1 MNTVKQYFNTS
12 QSFRFLGVNI
22 DIVFLCLFAIILIIS
37 ILIIREIYKNYKYIS
52 NLEEEDF
59 NNLIKE
65 NEENKYDSVFNF
77 IQTLETLLKFSLRR
91 VAKNYNFS
99 LHYIHFSLIKILSY
113 IQNIFQY
120 FYNWL
125 RDSFVKKSIKNKV
138 YVKHFWSNL
147 KEFKKEMDG
156 TEK

>member
-1 MNTVKQYFNTS
+1 MNTIKQYFNAS
-12 QSFRFLGVNI
+12 QSFTFLGVSI
-22 DIVFLCLFAIILIIS
+22 DIVFLFTFFIVTILLYLII
-37 ILIIREIYKNYKYIS
+37 KNIHQSYRHMS

-59 NNLIKE
+59 NNLMKE
-65 NEENKYDSVFNF
+65 NEENKYDSVANF
-77 IQTLETLLKFSLRR
+77 ILTLETLLKFSLRR
-91 VAKNYNFS
+91 VAKSYNFF
-99 LHYIHFSLIKILSY
+99 LHYMHFSLIKILSY
-113 IQNIFQY
+113 IQNIFGY